1 MRSFEDASNLVSLKG
16 HGFNRAANEP
26 RIVAA
31 LAAEGKQF
39 GRNTFTRGLK
49 SEDSIGRLS
58 ARLKS
63 CPFKTVLLVALSI
76 PFALSAPAI
85 AQDARLP
92 SSGPSLF
99 SIAGT
104 VVNAASGEPIRHANV
119 AALSEEDSHTVAAV
133 ESDSEGHFSLDHL
146 QAAKYQLTAS
156 KRGFRT
162 AFYDEHQEFN
172 SAIVTGP
179 GQETTN
185 LTFRL
190 VPGAILH
197 GVVITEG
204 GDPVENAR
212 VMLFQKTRDGKKE
225 GRLAQSD
232 NVNTDDTG
240 AYEFNNLA
248 AGEYLLA
255 VVAEPWYAMHRR
267 ASRGPQLNPE
277 SADSVGT
284 APGAAAL
291 DVAYPVTYFDSTTD
305 EASASRIVLG
315 GGSRVEANITLHA
328 TPALRIDVDT
338 PRKPDGSIARAELR
352 QTVFGTV
359 VGAENTALFDPGG
372 SGITEFTGVAPGH
385 YEIAQGDPPR
395 ILEMDASSSMQVDPT
410 LGVPTVSLRGTL
422 RTSAGAP
429 LTDECNVSL
438 ESADNSARQNSM
450 QAICL
455 RGAFSFSSVSAG
467 QWQVSA
473 EGAGSQL
480 SIASITADNRTRAGN
495 LITLQDRPLSV
506 VVTVTQGAT
515 RVTGFAKRG
524 GKGVA
529 GAMVVLAPRE
539 LAALP
544 ALSRRDQSDSDGSFS
559 LRDVAP
565 GQYTVVAIEDGW
577 ALDWAQPEVIA
588 RYLRG
593 GIAVTV
599 SDKPG
604 KLQPLADPVPVQTK

>member
-1 MRSFEDASNLVSLKG
+1 LAIGLLPAVS
-16 HGFNRAANEP
+16 
-26 RIVAA
+26 
-31 LAAEGKQF
+31 
-39 GRNTFTRGLK
+39 
-49 SEDSIGRLS
+49 
-58 ARLKS
+58 
-63 CPFKTVLLVALSI
+63 
-76 PFALSAPAI
+76 AI
-85 AQDARLP
+85 AQNASVP
-92 SSGPSLF
+92 SSGAALY

-104 VVNAASGEPIRHANV
+104 VVNRASGEPVRHANV
-119 AALSEEDSHTVAAV
+119 AALSEEDRHTVAAV

-146 QAAKYQLTAS
+146 SAAKYQLTAS

-179 GQETTN
+179 GEETTN

-190 VPGAILH
+190 VPGATLH
-197 GVVITEG
+197 GAVITDG

-212 VMLFQKTRDGKKE
+212 VMLFQKTRDGKTE

-255 VVAEPWYAMHRR
+255 VVAEPWYALHRS
-267 ASRGPQLNPE
+267 ASRGPQLNPN
-277 SADSVGT
+277 SADSLGT
-284 APGAAAL
+284 ADPAAAL

-305 EASASRIVLG
+305 EASASRIVLI
-315 GGSRVEANITLHA
+315 GGSRVEANFTLHA

-338 PRKPDGSIARAELR
+338 PRKEDGSIARAELR
-352 QTVFGTV
+352 QTVFGSV
-359 VGAENTALFDPGG
+359 VGTENTGFLN
-372 SGITEFTGVAPGH
+372 SMETGITEFTGVAPGR
-385 YEIAQGDPPR
+385 YELSQGDPPR

-410 LGVPTVSLRGTL
+410 LGVPTVSVRGTL

-429 LTDECNVSL
+429 LTDECDVSL
-438 ESADNSARQNSM
+438 ESADSSARQNSM

-455 RGAFSFSSVSAG
+455 RGSFSFSSVPAG
-467 QWQVSA
+467 QWQLSA

-480 SIASITADNRTRAGN
+480 SIASVTVGNQTRAGN
-495 LITLQDRPLSV
+495 GITVQDRPLSV
-506 VVTVTQGAT
+506 IVTVAQGAT
-515 RVTGFAKRG
+515 RVTGFARRD
-524 GKGVA
+524 GKGIA
-529 GAMVVLAPRE
+529 GVMVVLVPRE
-539 LAALP
+539 LTALP
-544 ALSRRDQSDSDGSFS
+544 ALARRDQSDSDGSFS

-565 GQYTVVAIEDGW
+565 GQYTVVAIEEGW
-577 ALDWAQPEVIA
+577 ELDWAQPEVLA

-604 KLQPLADPVPVQTK
+604 KLQPLAEAVPVQTR